1 MAFEKRDGKGAIPES
16 NSLENTKRIHILLNA
31 LIDDID
37 AQIGAL
43 VSDALDRIMA
53 APDIEKNAHDVF
65 PYVYSAALLAFVGH
79 EINKRNITE
88 LVSAVG
94 GKPDERMLEIV
105 DRVGIENDLIPLH
118 CIYYLVVM
126 GMEASNSNI
135 ISVARALGSTPSA
148 ESIERAKTAYSR
160 GTKLDL

>member
-1 MAFEKRDGKGAIPES
+1 MAFEKRAGRGAIPES
-16 NSLENTKRIHILLNA
+16 NSLENTKRVHILLNA

-53 APDIEKNAHDVF
+53 SPEVEKNAHEVF

-79 EINKRNITE
+79 EIKRESIAE
-88 LVSAVG
+88 LVSAIG
-94 GKPDERMLEIV
+94 SKPEEKMLEIV
-105 DRVGIENDLIPLH
+105 DKVGIENDLIPLH

-126 GMEASNSNI
+126 GIEVSNSNI
-135 ISVARALGSTPSA
+135 MKVAQALGSAPSA